1 MRIQTNLNLYTDPV
15 ILHCTW
21 TICLKADKYIHLSQH
36 IHAIK
41 IKLLYGY
48 RETMVGT
55 NKISPKA
62 LDKGKLLDKKITL
75 ECLKSMC

>member
-1 MRIQTNLNLYTDPV
+1 MNLKKPQSLYRPGNTSLHMDNL
-15 ILHCTW
+15 
-21 TICLKADKYIHLSQH
+21 LKADEYIYLSQH

-48 RETMVGT
+48 RETKVGS

>member
-1 MRIQTNLNLYTDPV
+1 MDNL
-15 ILHCTW
+15 
-21 TICLKADKYIHLSQH
+21 LKADEYIYLSQH

-48 RETMVGT
+48 RETKVGS